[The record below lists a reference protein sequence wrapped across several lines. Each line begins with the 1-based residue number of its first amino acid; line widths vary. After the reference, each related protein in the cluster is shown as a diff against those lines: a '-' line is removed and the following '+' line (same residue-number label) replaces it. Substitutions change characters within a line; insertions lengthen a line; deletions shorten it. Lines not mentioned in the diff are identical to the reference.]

1 MNQIISDAKLM
12 ELEAIKDEQASQEKY
27 ESFVKQTNA
36 AITEKR
42 LSITNKKEDKGKAE
56 VALVAAKDDM
66 QSEKNEL
73 MMLGK
78 ASLALHKSCDFLLK
92 NFDIRQ
98 EGFDQE

>member
-36 AITEKR
+36 AIAEKR
-42 LSITNKKEDKGKAE
+42 LSITNKKEDKGRAE
-56 VALVAAKDDM
+56 VALVAAKDDL
-66 QSEKNEL
+66 QSEKDQLTILEN
-73 MMLGK
+73 G
-78 ASLALHKSCDFLLK
+78 AIALHKSCDVLLK

-98 EGFDQE
+98 EGFD